1 MVTDHGT
8 DARVTLDDGTVIG
21 ERDKA
26 VRAKPNQ
33 PDRLRRLQQALEAVL
48 AEAGCR
54 GEILDR
60 DRPAGNGVDQ
70 AALQC
75 GKQNLASHETGDDGE
90 QLLFPAAGEAARQR
104 HALDKPAEGGTCD
117 LAGAPG
123 LQP

>member
-21 ERDKA
+21 ERDIA

-60 DRPAGNGVDQ
+60 DRPAGKRRRSGRSAMRQ
-70 AALQC
+70 TES
-75 GKQNLASHETGDDGE
+75 G
-90 QLLFPAAGEAARQR
+90 FARNR
-104 HALDKPAEGGTCD
+104 
-117 LAGAPG
+117 
-123 LQP
+123 